1 MRRLTLRLAA
11 VAAVAL
17 AVLPSASS
25 ASPGSPASSASSAR
39 AQTPPPDDKL
49 AAVQRVLDARAAA
62 VRAKDK
68 QAFLATV
75 DPDAAPSFTTAQSS
89 LFDGLSSV
97 PLSDYR
103 LEARV
108 FESGDLSAAT
118 RGKYGVPT
126 FLPETRQR
134 MRIKDYET
142 ADAVD
147 SLWLTFVQRGDSW
160 FVTADDDLSLLGMET
175 ARGLWDFGPVV
186 AHATAHFLVL
196 SHPAEAPRAQ
206 ALGSIAE
213 EAITRHNE
221 RWTLPWSG
229 RIPVI
234 LPSTNAELGAI
245 IQSTLD
251 LDKFVAF
258 VSYGA
263 TRDAGFETT
272 AARVYI
278 QDRNLGKYTRPFQVT
293 TLVHELNHAAAA
305 PVTGPFIPA
314 WVHEGVADWIAT
326 GQRTNE
332 RHPNGSGPRLPR
344 DFEFVTGSQAGIVRS
359 YASSRSAISV
369 LAREKGVAAPTA
381 FLKALGDVR
390 VAPGTVD
397 YQVDLA
403 LRRAASVSLADLEAL
418 WSR

>member
-1 MRRLTLRLAA
+1 MATAARLTLLV
-11 VAAVAL
+11 VAAAAAAL
-17 AVLPSASS
+17 GIA
-25 ASPGSPASSASSAR
+25 PAPAR
-39 AQTPPPDDKL
+39 AQTPAEDRL
-49 AAVQRVLDARAAA
+49 AAVQRVLDGRATA
-62 VRAKDK
+62 VRDKDK
-68 QAFLATV
+68 AAFMATV
-75 DPDAAPSFTTAQSS
+75 DPNAAASFTTAQSS

-103 LEARV
+103 LQARL
-108 FESGDLSAAT
+108 EDSGDLSAAT
-118 RGKYGVPT
+118 RDKYNAPT
-126 FLPETRQR
+126 YLPETRQR
-134 MRIKDYET
+134 LRIKDYDT

-147 SLWLTFVQRGDSW
+147 SLWLTFVQRGESW
-160 FVTADDDLSLLGMET
+160 FVAADNDLALLGMET

-186 AHATAHFLVL
+186 AHATPHFLVL

-206 ALGSIAE
+206 ALGGIAE
-213 EAITRHNE
+213 EAVARHNE

-229 RIPVI
+229 RIPVV

-263 TRDAGFETT
+263 VRDKGYDAT

-278 QDRNLGKYTRPFQVT
+278 QDKNLGRYSRPFQVD

-305 PVTGPFIPA
+305 PVTGPFVSS

-332 RHPNGSGPRLPR
+332 RHPSGSGPRLPR
-344 DFEFVTGSQAGIVRS
+344 DFEFVTGNQAGIVRS
-359 YASSRSAISV
+359 YASSRSAVSV
-369 LAREKGVAAPTA
+369 LAREKGIAAPAA
-381 FLKALGDVR
+381 FFKALGDVR
-390 VAPGTVD
+390 VGPGSVD
-397 YQVDLA
+397 YQIDRA
-403 LRRAASVSLADLEAL
+403 LRRSAGLGLTDLEAV